1 MISRRLFLSVAGC
14 MALPRIAGAQPIK
27 TMPRIACIGPPIA
40 AYSGG
45 RDHRVIDRGT
55 LSSGSAL
62 GVPLC
67 RRPRS
72 GWREVEVNLDW
83 TLFRLCNRRL
93 YTGALGIWYVFGLFC
108 HCERDWRHVGD
119 LASLS

>member
-1 MISRRLFLSVAGC
+1 

-55 LSSGSAL
+55 LSSGFAL
-62 GVPLC
+62 GVPLY

-72 GWREVEVNLDW
+72 GWWEVEVNLDW
-83 TLFRLCNRRL
+83 TLYRFCNRRL
-93 YTGALGIWYVFGLFC
+93 YTGALGIWYVFVLFC
-108 HCERDWRHVGD
+108 HWERDRRHVGD
-119 LASLS
+119 LAWLSDGGV